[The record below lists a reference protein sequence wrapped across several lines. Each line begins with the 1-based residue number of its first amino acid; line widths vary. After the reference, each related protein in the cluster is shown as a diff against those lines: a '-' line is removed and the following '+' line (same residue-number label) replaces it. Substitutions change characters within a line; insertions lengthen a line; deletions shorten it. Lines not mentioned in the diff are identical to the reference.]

1 MSFRVTEST
10 QLASAQR
17 NLQLSA
23 QRLNQLD
30 EQVASGLAISKPSD
44 DPAGAA
50 TLLDL
55 QRQLAQNAQYQRN
68 AGDGTAWLA
77 TAGTALTSMNDT
89 LNQVRDLTVQA
100 ANTATQT
107 PTSRAAI
114 ATQLQSLKQTLL
126 TLANTQYQGRSV
138 FAGTSDAGS
147 AFNADYSFNGTAGS
161 SVNRRVGADTTVR
174 VDVDGSAVLGSGS
187 SSVFALIDS
196 IASAVSSGGN
206 VGGQLTAIDAVA
218 ANIRGAE
225 ATVGSAQNQLTGA
238 TSALTTQ
245 ATTLQTSQNGIQN
258 VDAAHAILE
267 MQTQQVAYQTALAVT
282 AKSIQP
288 TLMDYLR

>member
-1 MSFRVTEST
+1 M
-10 QLASAQR
+10 
-17 NLQLSA
+17 
-23 QRLNQLD
+23 
-30 EQVASGLAISKPSD
+30 
-44 DPAGAA
+44 
-50 TLLDL
+50 
-55 QRQLAQNAQYQRN
+55 
-68 AGDGTAWLA
+68 
-77 TAGTALTSMNDT
+77 
-89 LNQVRDLTVQA
+89 
-100 ANTATQT
+100 
-107 PTSRAAI
+107 
-114 ATQLQSLKQTLL
+114 

-147 AFNADYSFNGTAGS
+147 AFNPDYSFNGTAGS
-161 SVNRRVGADTTVR
+161 SVNRRVGTDTTVR
-174 VDVDGSAVLGSGS
+174 VDVDGSSVLGAGPT
-187 SSVFALIDS
+187 SVFALIDS
-196 IASAVSSGGN
+196 IASTVSSGGN

-245 ATTLQTSQNGIQN
+245 ATTLQTTQNGIQN
-258 VDAAHAILE
+258 VDAASAILE

>member
-1 MSFRVTEST
+1 MSFRITEST

-17 NLQLSA
+17 NIQLSA

-55 QRQLAQNAQYQRN
+55 QRQLAQNTQYQRN
-68 AGDGTAWLA
+68 AGDGAAWLA
-77 TAGTALTSMNDT
+77 TAGTALSSMNDT

-100 ANTATQT
+100 ANTATQN
-107 PTSRAAI
+107 PASRTAI

-138 FAGTSDAGS
+138 FAGTSDSGS
-147 AFNADYSFNGTAGS
+147 AFNPDYSFNGTAGS
-161 SVNRRVGADTTVR
+161 SVNRRVGADSTVR
-174 VDVDGSAVLGSGS
+174 VDVDGSSVLGSGS

-196 IASAVSSGGN
+196 IAGTVSSGGN
-206 VGGQLTAIDAVA
+206 VSAQLASIDAVA

-245 ATTLQTSQNGIQN
+245 ATTLQTAQNGIQN

>member
-44 DPAGAA
+44 DPVGAA

-55 QRQLAQNAQYQRN
+55 QRQLAQNTQYQRN
-68 AGDGTAWLA
+68 AADGAAWLA
-77 TAGTALTSMNDT
+77 TAGTALLTMNDT
-89 LNQVRDLTVQA
+89 LTKVRDLTVQA
-100 ANTATQT
+100 ANTATQS

-114 ATQLQSLKQTLL
+114 ATQLQSLKQTLMS
-126 TLANTQYQGRSV
+126 LANTQYQGRSV
-138 FAGTSDAGS
+138 FAGTSDSGS

-161 SVNRRVGADTTVR
+161 SVNRRIGADTTLR
-174 VDVDGSAVLGSGS
+174 VDVDGSSVLGAGS

-196 IASAVSSGGN
+196 IASTVSSGGD
-206 VGGQLTAIDAVA
+206 VSGQLTSIDAVA
-218 ANIRGAE
+218 ANIQGAE
-225 ATVGSAQNQLTGA
+225 VTVGSTQNQLTGA

-245 ATTLQTSQNGIQN
+245 ATTLQTSQSGIQN

>member
-23 QRLNQLD
+23 QRLDQLD
-30 EQVASGLAISKPSD
+30 QQVASGLAISKTSD

-55 QRQLAQNAQYQRN
+55 QRQLAQNTQYQRN
-68 AGDGTAWLA
+68 AGDGTAWLG
-77 TAGTALTSMNDT
+77 TAGTALSSMNDT

-107 PTSRAAI
+107 PSSRAAI

-147 AFNADYSFNGTAGS
+147 AYNPDYSFNGTAGS
-161 SVNRRVGADTTVR
+161 SVNRRVGTDTTVR
-174 VDVDGSAVLGSGS
+174 VDVDGSSVLGAGPT
-187 SSVFALIDS
+187 SVFALIDS
-196 IASAVSSGGN
+196 IASTVSSGGN

-218 ANIRGAE
+218 SNIRGAE

-238 TSALTTQ
+238 TAALTTQ
-245 ATTLQTSQNGIQN
+245 ATTLQTTQNGIQN

>member
-1 MSFRVTEST
+1 MSFRITEST

-23 QRLNQLD
+23 QRLDQLD
-30 EQVASGLAISKPSD
+30 QQVASGLAISKTSD

-55 QRQLAQNAQYQRN
+55 QRQLAQNTQYQRN
-68 AGDGTAWLA
+68 AGDGTAWLG
-77 TAGTALTSMNDT
+77 TAGTALSSMNDT

-107 PTSRAAI
+107 PSSRAAI

-147 AFNADYSFNGTAGS
+147 AYNPDYSFNGTAGS
-161 SVNRRVGADTTVR
+161 SVNRRVGTDTTVR
-174 VDVDGSAVLGSGS
+174 VDVDGSSVLGAGPT
-187 SSVFALIDS
+187 SVFALIDS
-196 IASAVSSGGN
+196 IASTVSSGGN

-218 ANIRGAE
+218 SNIRGAE

-238 TSALTTQ
+238 TAALTTQ
-245 ATTLQTSQNGIQN
+245 AATLQTTQNGIQN